1 MRKNDYGRSAF
12 RRAMFPALALFLQT
26 PETKAAEIGA
36 RNGPFVLTD
45 KNLSDLIVN
54 GYEIRTA
61 LGNSLLVQKGTSVFS
76 CSFATDAEK
85 LSFKPY
91 FQCAELRE
99 EGRLGA
105 EISQNIPPGT
115 SSPAAGQDAAPAP
128 APGLAPRH
136 SR

>member
-12 RRAMFPALALFLQT
+12 RRAMLPALALFLLT
-26 PETKAAEIGA
+26 PETEAAGIGA

-61 LGNSLLVQKGTSVFS
+61 LGNSLIVQKGTSVFS

-105 EISQNIPPGT
+105 GISQNIPSGD
-115 SSPAAGQDAAPAP
+115 AAGGAKQSSGGA
-128 APGLAPRH
+128 
-136 SR
+136 SRLLPKNAR